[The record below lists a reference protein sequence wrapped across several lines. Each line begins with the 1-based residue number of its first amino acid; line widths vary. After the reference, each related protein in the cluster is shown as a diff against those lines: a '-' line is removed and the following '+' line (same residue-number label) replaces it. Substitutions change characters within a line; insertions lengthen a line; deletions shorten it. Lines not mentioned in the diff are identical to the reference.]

1 VGDAQSHFCREAP
14 LEFPPGMASDEIRP
28 EGRRVGIHSRAVIT
42 SGDSRNECRSPLQGD
57 FHSLPHPGLKP
68 WAKIF
73 NRFAVPTPNKFFHQQ
88 LRSIVLV
95 WCCFV
100 IAGCA
105 NQPAN
110 GPVAQAQMSLKQ
122 ARRSRADTKTAIGY
136 YLNAADS
143 AMQSAKGSLGAPS
156 SNSQAIYNSACQE
169 LAILLKTNPALWN
182 RDETV
187 SAGGHVYRLH
197 FTRGSLQTSI
207 WDPSY
212 LGYLH
217 NPDQLRRKSRLLAH
231 QKNGWGGVLVGVYNP
246 ADPRK
251 YFLPP
256 QGLAVP
262 VTAAIDFDPVHSRNS
277 HPILDARFSLYDPA
291 KRDTVQM
298 DGATRPL
305 AADFS
310 ATYHYY
316 PNPFFLGIQATLRPA
331 NHRERAGLY
340 LLKPYD
346 PNQIPVVFVHGLMS
360 VPQMWIPTIN
370 AIESDPE
377 LRGRFQFWV
386 FTYPTGDPIL
396 LSALKLRESI
406 ESAYRLYPKT
416 KGMIL
421 VGHSMGGIVS
431 RLQAV
436 TTGRVIWDAGFK
448 NDADRLYARLR
459 PDDLVKRAVVFKA
472 NPRVKRIVFI
482 CAPHR
487 GSYLATNWMGALG
500 VSLIRFPTA
509 FLGETAPEVMAALQS
524 NAGLKRLPTG
534 INDLS
539 PRSPVLIALN
549 KLPIEAPYHSII
561 GDRGRGDSPNS
572 SDGVVAYWSS
582 HLDGA
587 QSEFIV
593 PGSHGASALP
603 QTVVELKRIL
613 RLHLAESS
621 GGRSLVVRRRS
632 KPSIAICK
640 TR

>member
-1 VGDAQSHFCREAP
+1 
-14 LEFPPGMASDEIRP
+14 M
-28 EGRRVGIHSRAVIT
+28 
-42 SGDSRNECRSPLQGD
+42 
-57 FHSLPHPGLKP
+57 
-68 WAKIF
+68 IF
-73 NRFAVPTPNKFFHQQ
+73 GRFAVRTPVKVLHQK
-88 LRSIVLV
+88 LRNILLL
-95 WCCFV
+95 WCCFI

-105 NQPAN
+105 NQPVN
-110 GPVAQAQMSLKQ
+110 GPVSQAQMSLKQ
-122 ARRSRADTKTAIGY
+122 ARRSRADAKTAIGY

-143 AMQSAKGSLGAPS
+143 AMKSANGSS
-156 SNSQAIYNSACQE
+156 SASSLNSQAIYNSACQE
-169 LAILLKTNPALWN
+169 LAMLLKANPALWN
-182 RDETV
+182 RNETV
-187 SAGGHVYRLH
+187 AAGGHTYRLH
-197 FTRGSLQTSI
+197 FTRGSRQAGI

-212 LGYLH
+212 LDYLH
-217 NPDQLRRKSRLLAH
+217 DPVQFSSRSRLLTH
-231 QKNGWGGVLVGVYNP
+231 QKNGWGGVLLGVYKP

-262 VTAAIDFDPVHSRNS
+262 VTAAIDFNPIRSGNPQSGNLIRVHSRPFAVS
-277 HPILDARFSLYDPA
+277 DPTLDARFSLYDPA
-291 KRDTVQM
+291 KRETVRM
-298 DGATRPL
+298 DGAKRPL
-305 AADFS
+305 AADFT

-340 LLKPYD
+340 LLEPYD
-346 PNQIPVVFVHGLMS
+346 PNRIPVLFVHGLMS

-396 LSALKLRESI
+396 LSALRLRESI
-406 ESAYRLYPKT
+406 ESVYRSYPET

-421 VGHSMGGIVS
+421 IGHSMGGIVS

-436 TTGRVIWDAGFK
+436 TTGRVLWDAAFK
-448 NDADRLYARLR
+448 SGADRLYATLPR
-459 PDDLVKRAVVFKA
+459 DDLVKRAVIFKA

-482 CAPHR
+482 CTPHR
-487 GSYLATNWMGALG
+487 GSYLASNWLGALG
-500 VSLIRFPTA
+500 VSLIRFPST
-509 FLGETAPEVMAALQS
+509 FLGETAPEVMAAIQS

-539 PRSPVLIALN
+539 PRSPILFALD
-549 KLPIEAPYHSII
+549 KLPIQAPYHSII
-561 GDRGRGDSPNS
+561 GDRSRAGTPNS

-587 QSEFIV
+587 QSELIV
-593 PGSHGASALP
+593 PGSHGAYALP
-603 QTVVELKRIL
+603 QTVTELKRIL

-621 GGRSLVVRRRS
+621 RARSLVVSRRS
-632 KPSIAICK
+632 EPSIAISK